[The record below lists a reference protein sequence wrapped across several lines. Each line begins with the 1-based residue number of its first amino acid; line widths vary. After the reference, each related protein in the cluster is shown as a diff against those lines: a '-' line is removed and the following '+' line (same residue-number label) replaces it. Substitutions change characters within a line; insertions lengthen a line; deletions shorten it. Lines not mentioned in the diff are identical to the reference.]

1 MNENYTSYI
10 KIESQMNKGYTKLSN
25 IIQCNCEYC
34 DINKS
39 KDFTYL
45 LNYLNKVIQYGYY
58 IKINKQLCKNIEII
72 IKTSSYLSE
81 GQYIYEREKYIILRN
96 KCLLI
101 CYENEDVNIES
112 EDEDEDEDIDLL

>member
-1 MNENYTSYI
+1 MSENYTSYI

-25 IIQCNCEYC
+25 IIQCNCEHC

-58 IKINKQLCKNIEII
+58 IKTNKQLCKNIEII

-81 GQYIYEREKYIILRN
+81 EQSIYEREKYIILRN
-96 KCLLI
+96 KCLFI
-101 CYENEDVNIES
+101 CYENENEDINIES
-112 EDEDEDEDIDLL
+112 EDEDIDLL

>member
-1 MNENYTSYI
+1 MSENYTSYI
-10 KIESQMNKGYTKLSN
+10 KIESQMNKGYTKLSD
-25 IIQCNCEYC
+25 IIQCNCEHC

-58 IKINKQLCKNIEII
+58 IKTNKQLCKNIEII

-81 GQYIYEREKYIILRN
+81 GQSIYEREKYIILRN
-96 KCLLI
+96 KCLII